1 MPEIRT
7 YRRFGARFL
16 LEGVVG
22 VALLLP
28 VFAFLSARARSDRF
42 DHWFWIATAVF
53 VLGAGGGLLRQAAR
67 LRRMVC
73 PQCGHLI
80 VRTDSP
86 PPRHPI
92 NFVCARCD
100 VEWVTGLHVSDD

>member
-1 MPEIRT
+1 MPEIRK
-7 YRRFGARFL
+7 YRRFGVRFL
-16 LEGVVG
+16 LEGAVG
-22 VALLLP
+22 VAVLLP
-28 VFAFLSARARSDRF
+28 VFAFLSVRASNDRF

-53 VLGAGGGLLRQAAR
+53 VLGAGGGLLRQTAR

-73 PQCGHLI
+73 PQCGNLI
-80 VRTDSP
+80 LRADYP
-86 PPRHPI
+86 PPPHPI